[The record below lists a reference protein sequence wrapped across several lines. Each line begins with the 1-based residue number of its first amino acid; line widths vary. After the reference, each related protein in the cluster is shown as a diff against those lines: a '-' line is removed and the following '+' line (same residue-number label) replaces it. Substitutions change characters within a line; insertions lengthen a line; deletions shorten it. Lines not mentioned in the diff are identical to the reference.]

1 MVKAVKEVVVVK
13 KRKEYEETSLDGYAP
28 NVEDLLVIKK
38 LEKKFLESKKAKQHK
53 ISRWRRNEELYNGDF
68 LKPFN
73 LPKYKSRIVANTI
86 HSTIE
91 TIYSIVTDRPPKVD
105 VMPKREDQVDIA
117 RVSQE
122 AIEDIFEK
130 AKVHR
135 AVALMKRDGLLYG
148 NGFLKMAYN
157 IENQII
163 DYIVP
168 DPYTVFF
175 DPLATSMEDAKCV
188 IFATPT
194 YLTEIKEKYE
204 NGKYVKD
211 EGRLNEYQSF
221 VKHEDKFRESNDTFN
236 VKEQSPTEGNKK
248 DTDYGGGQALL
259 KEAWYWE
266 KNKLYL
272 ASWCGKVLLQRTEAP
287 YEEIPLVTFK
297 NYQTAHTIW
306 GKGEPEPIESLCVGT
321 AILLSQGIDN
331 IIYHGNPAIVMSKS
345 LAKVSG
351 NRPTDK
357 PGQIFYTNGPHESIN
372 RLPAGNISA
381 TTLPMANTLMQMTDV
396 VSGVHDITQGRN
408 PSGVT
413 ASRAIAQLQEASQQ
427 IIRTKEREIGTDAVV
442 NLYKHTLSMLR
453 YNYEQSIDIRSTSDS
468 GGYDFKKVDPT
479 ELDIDLD
486 FKYVPGSSL
495 PESRA
500 SRMDQALDLIQIGL
514 LDPEKFWRWTQK
526 DISKDILEEILQA
539 KKMQQESMARDNEIL
554 QSSDDPEEILNA
566 KLRMREQMGMGQPNI
581 EEPKK

>member
-1 MVKAVKEVVVVK
+1 MVKVVKEVVVAK

-28 NVEDLLVIKK
+28 NVEDLLIIKK

-194 YLTEIKEKYE
+194 YLSEIKEKYE

-272 ASWCGKVLLQRTEAP
+272 AS
-287 YEEIPLVTFK
+287 I
-297 NYQTAHTIW
+297 
-306 GKGEPEPIESLCVGT
+306 
-321 AILLSQGIDN
+321 
-331 IIYHGNPAIVMSKS
+331 
-345 LAKVSG
+345 
-351 NRPTDK
+351 
-357 PGQIFYTNGPHESIN
+357 
-372 RLPAGNISA
+372 
-381 TTLPMANTLMQMTDV
+381 
-396 VSGVHDITQGRN
+396 
-408 PSGVT
+408 
-413 ASRAIAQLQEASQQ
+413 
-427 IIRTKEREIGTDAVV
+427 
-442 NLYKHTLSMLR
+442 
-453 YNYEQSIDIRSTSDS
+453 
-468 GGYDFKKVDPT
+468 
-479 ELDIDLD
+479 
-486 FKYVPGSSL
+486 
-495 PESRA
+495 
-500 SRMDQALDLIQIGL
+500 
-514 LDPEKFWRWTQK
+514 
-526 DISKDILEEILQA
+526 
-539 KKMQQESMARDNEIL
+539 
-554 QSSDDPEEILNA
+554 
-566 KLRMREQMGMGQPNI
+566 
-581 EEPKK
+581 